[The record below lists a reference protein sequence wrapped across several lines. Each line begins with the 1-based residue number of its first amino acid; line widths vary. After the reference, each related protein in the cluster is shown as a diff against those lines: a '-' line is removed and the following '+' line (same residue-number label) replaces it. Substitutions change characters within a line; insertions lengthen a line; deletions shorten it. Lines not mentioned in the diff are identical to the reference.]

1 MLKLKLGKNI
11 RLLLYYNYTGIGC
24 AHRQQTYNW
33 PCNST
38 VNSSVQFRQ
47 LSVVADYAY
56 EDQSVVER
64 RFRLLLSFSK
74 FAAWSHLAP
83 SWRLLRHETR
93 SEQAD
98 VQEVGSMLKSRRSLF
113 RTSLQRRR
121 GRPIGRVPFFST
133 LIIENIR
140 ISFVSNRWETGKT
153 SQGHVTT
160 ASQNVLRIH
169 LRSKLRDPNQY
180 TVKV

>member
-1 MLKLKLGKNI
+1 MRVHCRLGAKQLLRQLLKTGQHLNQCVTCG
-11 RLLLYYNYTGIGC
+11 RSYTIHTAKIALNSAEGC
-24 AHRQQTYNW
+24 CTAT
-33 PCNST
+33 T
-38 VNSSVQFRQ
+38 MALTSSKQKVHSIVVLITVQFRQ

-64 RFRLLLSFSK
+64 RFRLLLSLSK

-113 RTSLQRRR
+113 RTSL
-121 GRPIGRVPFFST
+121 
-133 LIIENIR
+133 
-140 ISFVSNRWETGKT
+140 
-153 SQGHVTT
+153 
-160 ASQNVLRIH
+160 
-169 LRSKLRDPNQY
+169 
-180 TVKV
+180 

>member
-1 MLKLKLGKNI
+1 MIHRYFAWSWYTLTC
-11 RLLLYYNYTGIGC
+11 LYLCIIYCYFQEK
-24 AHRQQTYNW
+24 RSYFR
-33 PCNST
+33 
-38 VNSSVQFRQ
+38 FRQ

-98 VQEVGSMLKSRRSLF
+98 VQEVGSMLKSRSH
-113 RTSLQRRR
+113 TS
-121 GRPIGRVPFFST
+121 SHKKADM
-133 LIIENIR
+133 IITPQPVVTITIMSMLS
-140 ISFVSNRWETGKT
+140 IS
-153 SQGHVTT
+153 
-160 ASQNVLRIH
+160 A
-169 LRSKLRDPNQY
+169 
-180 TVKV
+180 